1 MQQVQTYEAVQAAPA
16 IADTRLQVLMVGLG
30 NEIFAIE
37 TDLVREIIDPVPVTL
52 VAGARSFLQAL
63 INVRGNVIPLADLR
77 LRFGMTRTQQTV
89 APAGTPAPIVERLNA
104 AAAKAITAPEIAA
117 KLEASGLVP
126 APGSPSDMAR
136 LVNTDVERFGRLIRE
151 LDIKVSE

>member
-1 MQQVQTYEAVQAAPA
+1 MAENGHAAVPA
-16 IADTRLQVLMVGLG
+16 GLAG
-30 NEIFAIE
+30 
-37 TDLVREIIDPVPVTL
+37 DDP
-52 VAGARSFLQAL
+52 L
-63 INVRGNVIPLADLR
+63 IPNF
-77 LRFGMTRTQQTV
+77 FGLV